1 MARPATN
8 KTQSKLDTWLWHWL
22 SPLGVMA
29 KRGRDTSLHHS
40 ILKANCNKNKLKKIC
55 SCISTLVTKRMA
67 SATGHTSSSE
77 NDVATRCI
85 CCRNSSS
92 FKAQRALAATCPG
105 FGRDD
110 SGPFRRTLRG
120 ADAPSCLSS
129 SLTTHSLSLRVLSRP
144 SSLEDLQVGL
154 RIISFPSGPS
164 SSSVMN
170 RPSIDAKSSLSWTVC
185 ASWHLLLYNC
195 NHKKNQDQWIVVLQL

>member
-55 SCISTLVTKRMA
+55 SCISMLVTKCMA

-92 FKAQRALAATCPG
+92 FKAQRALAATYLALAAMTAAH
-105 FGRDD
+105 F
-110 SGPFRRTLRG
+110 
-120 ADAPSCLSS
+120 AAPCGVLMHLLVFPLP
-129 SLTTHSLSLRVLSRP
+129 SLHSL
-144 SSLEDLQVGL
+144 
-154 RIISFPSGPS
+154 FP
-164 SSSVMN
+164 
-170 RPSIDAKSSLSWTVC
+170 
-185 ASWHLLLYNC
+185 
-195 NHKKNQDQWIVVLQL
+195 